1 MSKFYTG
8 DLVISKKE
16 YSNFGI
22 RVGDRG
28 TVVDGV
34 LPKKDGTVSVSFTK
48 KKKNI
53 WGSPVTERTVVR
65 VDEND
70 LYLIVEGA
78 ERKAEEPEKTN
89 PETRVSFVITDK
101 EGKAEL
107 LIGSTVAAEADIDL
121 PHENVGD
128 PLDAVMVLLDK
139 LYPGRILSGPKK
151 EPEEMPDVPGF
162 ILVRCDDGDDVYLS
176 VEHIVKVYES
186 GEIAGGTEIET
197 DYSTVSTTESVG
209 RVMQKIAEA
218 SR

>member
-34 LPKKDGTVSVSFTK
+34 LPKKDGMVSVSFTK

-78 ERKAEEPEKTN
+78 ERKAEEPEKAN

-139 LYPGRILSGPKK
+139 LYPGRILNGPKK
-151 EPEEMPDVPGF
+151 KPEESPAVPGF
-162 ILVRCDDGDDVYLS
+162 ISVYDTNDNVS
-176 VEHIVKVYES
+176 YISIGNITTVHES
-186 GEIAGGTEIET
+186 YEIAGGADIEMNDGVFMTE
-197 DYSTVSTTESVG
+197 ESVDS
-209 RVMQKIAEA
+209 VMKKIAEA

>member
-34 LPKKDGTVSVSFTK
+34 LPKNDGAVSVSFTK

-70 LYLIVEGA
+70 LYLVVEGA

-107 LIGSTVAAEADIDL
+107 LIGSTVAAEADINL

-139 LYPGRILSGPKK
+139 LYPGRILNGPKK
-151 EPEEMPDVPGF
+151 EPEEMPDIPGF
-162 ILVRCDDGDDVYLS
+162 ILVRCGDGDDMYLS
-176 VEHIVKVYES
+176 VGHIVKVYEF

-209 RVMQKIAEA
+209 RVMKKIAEA

>member
-78 ERKAEEPEKTN
+78 ERKAKEPEKPN
-89 PETRVSFVITDK
+89 PETHVSFVITDK

-107 LIGSTVAAEADIDL
+107 LIGSTIAAEADIDL

-151 EPEEMPDVPGF
+151 EPEETPDVPGF
-162 ILVRCDDGDDVYLS
+162 ILVRCDDGDDMYLS
-176 VEHIVKVYES
+176 VDHIVKVYES

-197 DYSTVSTTESVG
+197 DYSSISTTESVG